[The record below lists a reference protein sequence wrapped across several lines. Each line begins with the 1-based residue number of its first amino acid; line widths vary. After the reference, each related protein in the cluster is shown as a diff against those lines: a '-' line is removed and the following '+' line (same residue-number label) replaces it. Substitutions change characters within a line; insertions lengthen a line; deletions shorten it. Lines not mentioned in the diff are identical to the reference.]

1 MKGIAELTSDISKF
15 LESSKQPIELIILDK
30 NGNPEKVKITVHQGV
45 PGYFDK
51 NGTFISLTNAQ
62 LIELA

>member
-1 MKGIAELTSDISKF
+1 MAEFVSDISKF
-15 LESSKQPIELIILDK
+15 IEGSKQPIELIILDK

-51 NGTFISLTNAQ
+51 NGTFISLTNGQ

>member
-1 MKGIAELTSDISKF
+1 MAEFVSDISKF
-15 LESSKQPIELIILDK
+15 IEGSKQPIELIILDK
-30 NGNPEKVKITVHQGV
+30 NGNPEKVQISVHQGV